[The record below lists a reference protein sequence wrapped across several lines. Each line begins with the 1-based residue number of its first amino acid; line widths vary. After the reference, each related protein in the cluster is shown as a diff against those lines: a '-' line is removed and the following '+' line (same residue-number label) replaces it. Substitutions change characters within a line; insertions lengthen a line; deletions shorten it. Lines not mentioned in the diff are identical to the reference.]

1 MTHETSALTRRFEV
15 VAEVYCKPQTNDG
28 REGRRLS
35 ASTGWEHRATSEQKV
50 GETVGTSEGGK

>member
-35 ASTGWEHRATSEQKV
+35 AR
-50 GETVGTSEGGK
+50 